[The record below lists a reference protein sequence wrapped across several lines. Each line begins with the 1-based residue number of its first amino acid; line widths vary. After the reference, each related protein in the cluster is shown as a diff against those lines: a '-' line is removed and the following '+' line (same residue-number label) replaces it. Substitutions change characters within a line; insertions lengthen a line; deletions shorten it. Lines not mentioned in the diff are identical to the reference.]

1 MSFPDETS
9 ESESSVSPY
18 RHWAY
23 VGKMP
28 PHARKLTAKS
38 APSKATPTATPTPTA
53 TTPPAP
59 AVAATAAAP
68 SLASA
73 LAPAFQAKVV
83 PPVKSKVKRSFLY
96 KDAGTP
102 TPPPAVQTAVPAA
115 ASTPKDLTDV
125 MVVDD
130 NHPPPHRSQP
140 TTFLL
145 KSTASISEPALDG
158 SDPESEEHT
167 LASTS
172 KNTKELAPSP
182 DTAPSMV
189 EVTKVREMVS
199 HLRAH
204 LIERQ
209 IALHDGLEAEKA
221 FTDKLDEFMASLP
234 E

>member
-23 VGKMP
+23 IGKMP

-83 PPVKSKVKRSFLY
+83 PPVKSKVKHSF
-96 KDAGTP
+96 P
-102 TPPPAVQTAVPAA
+102 
-115 ASTPKDLTDV
+115 
-125 MVVDD
+125 
-130 NHPPPHRSQP
+130 
-140 TTFLL
+140 
-145 KSTASISEPALDG
+145 
-158 SDPESEEHT
+158 
-167 LASTS
+167 
-172 KNTKELAPSP
+172 
-182 DTAPSMV
+182 APSMV